1 MIQWFCDFMISH
13 SENNLIKC
21 EKKKFLQT
29 AEAFIYHIF
38 SCLFAVDVLLT
49 MCVCLLTCPRAVCYQ
64 SAEVVRSV
72 LSMLLPPLP
81 SHCCWMCSNAR
92 MGILS
97 DGERSETPGTL
108 TCHAAAPGWN
118 PASDGNSALRPA
130 MTMLLFISSWSTFSH
145 LFQLTSF
152 SRDVSASVSGSALL
166 ITCEY

>member
-38 SCLFAVDVLLT
+38 SCLFAVDALLT

-64 SAEVVRSV
+64 SAEVVWSV
-72 LSMLLPPLP
+72 LSMFLSPLP
-81 SHCCWMCSNAR
+81 SHCCWTCSNAR

-97 DGERSETPGTL
+97 DGERSETPGTADMSGCSTWVEPNL
-108 TCHAAAPGWN
+108 WWKLCPKACYDHVV
-118 PASDGNSALRPA
+118 LYLFLEYL
-130 MTMLLFISSWSTFSH
+130 LLFISAYF
-145 LFQLTSF
+145 
-152 SRDVSASVSGSALL
+152 LL
-166 ITCEY
+166 